1 MKEYTQEIIDAAY
14 KTKFKFYGVRKDTH
28 KYNVGELAKV
38 SHQLYQDQQ
47 IGDFGEELYP
57 VGEGIYSGYYDA
69 GELGGTC
76 AIGFDIEQDEEEDTE
91 SIEAALDL
99 VKLYD
104 GRYLTI
110 IGGDYAEE
118 GNDEGECIIEDA
130 EVIGVIEIHK

>member
-1 MKEYTQEIIDAAY
+1 MKKYTQEIMDAVY
-14 KTKFKFYGVRKDTH
+14 KTKYRYYGIRKDTH

-76 AIGFDIEQDEEEDTE
+76 AIHFCIEQDAEEDAK
-91 SIEAALDL
+91 SIETALEL
-99 VKLYD
+99 VKIYD

-110 IGGDYAEE
+110 IGGDYADI
-118 GNDEGECIIEDA
+118 GNDEGEWIIEYA
-130 EVIGVIEIHK
+130 EVISVIDTMI